1 MADVLGKKCNF
12 PGCAF
17 KHGEELVQVER
28 KIITF
33 LLSIHYIVYPEKVSN
48 FRLFSCGMSANSFRM
63 TKGILFFPFYFIR
76 YNLVLFDDS

>member
-1 MADVLGKKCNF
+1 MADVLEKKCCF

-17 KHGEELVQVER
+17 KHGEELIQVER

-33 LLSIHYIVYPEKVSN
+33 LLSIHYIVYPKKVSN
-48 FRLFSCGMSANSFRM
+48 FRLFSCGVSANSFHM

-76 YNLVLFDDS
+76 YTSVLFNDS